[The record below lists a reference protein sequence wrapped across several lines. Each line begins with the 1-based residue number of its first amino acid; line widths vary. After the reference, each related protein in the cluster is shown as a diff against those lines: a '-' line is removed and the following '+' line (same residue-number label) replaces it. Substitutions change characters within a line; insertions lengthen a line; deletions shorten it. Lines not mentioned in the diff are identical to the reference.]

1 MPIYIQEDEL
11 LLSGGGGGGSDD
23 DIVVVDDE
31 RVGMIGHVIGKSPTS
46 TPNPPIVYRVVGSN
60 YTPTGDE
67 ILMTRAVANDSG
79 FNQINEI
86 PPNEA

>member
-11 LLSGGGGGGSDD
+11 SLSGGGGGGSDS

-31 RVGMIGHVIGKSPTS
+31 RVGLVGAVIGLPSSP
-46 TPNPPIVYRVVGSN
+46 PLNPPVTYRVVGPN
-60 YTPTGDE
+60 YTPSGDE

-79 FNQINEI
+79 YL
-86 PPNEA
+86 EAQGSQGGGN